1 MFVTGMKNVDVD
13 VNGRKFET
21 VLLSLTGDID
31 LSKIGSLT
39 KKMNLPEELNDAGKK
54 N

>member
-1 MFVTGMKNVDVD
+1 
-13 VNGRKFET
+13 
-21 VLLSLTGDID
+21 LTGDID
-31 LSKIGSLT
+31 LRKIGSLT

>member
-1 MFVTGMKNVDVD
+1 MLVSGMKNVDIE

-39 KKMNLPEELNDAGKK
+39 RKMNLPDELKKAGKK
-54 N
+54 Q